1 MPPFVRSQ
9 VATGAR
15 DFVYKPSFPVPK
27 LGYLHETFASL
38 PTECEVL
45 VQVMASSVNP
55 CDRGTDAARNPK
67 VLGSDISGT
76 VVEVGTGCTRLK
88 VGDAVWADI
97 GAVVYLKN
105 HLKTKEL
112 GAYAEYALAVE
123 SQLGIMPPNLGF
135 EEAGSLPKVALTSFK
150 ALVWYA
156 GGEVGGI
163 NNSWMAGKTVLVLGG
178 SGGTGTTG
186 IQLAKALGAAK
197 VLTTA
202 GASNAAYCVSL
213 GADEVYDYHTQ
224 NWWDDAVV
232 PDDSVDVVYD
242 CVGQTGSG
250 DRAMTKLREGGY
262 YVTIAGGEGRKPRA
276 GRHQAGFI
284 NSATNLDNVPLLDRL
299 ANFSRADKLRMPH
312 LDVFSLAQ
320 SAQAFAHMDVPDRVG
335 KTVIS
340 VRNATVL

>member
-1 MPPFVRSQ
+1 
-9 VATGAR
+9 
-15 DFVYKPSFPVPK
+15 VPK

-186 IQLAKALGAAK
+186 IQIAKALGAAK

>member
-1 MPPFVRSQ
+1 
-9 VATGAR
+9 
-15 DFVYKPSFPVPK
+15 VPK

-299 ANFSRADKLRMPH
+299 ANFRRADKLRMPH